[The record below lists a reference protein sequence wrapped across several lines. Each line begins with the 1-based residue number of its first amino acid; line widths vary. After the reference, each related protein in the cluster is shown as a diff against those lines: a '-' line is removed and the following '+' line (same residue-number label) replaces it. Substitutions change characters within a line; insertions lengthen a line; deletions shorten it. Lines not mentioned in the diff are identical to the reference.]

1 MGRKMKTPPRYGTER
16 NATMKTEIK
25 IVNLT
30 EVTNTVRIADKE
42 FVLFSFELSEL
53 PNELKELGYQ
63 KKMYGTIEKSEVE
76 NGIIKAGRNL
86 GYFARGNTVAEAL
99 ESRIDRVMTAG
110 KSLEEIL
117 AYYKAKN
124 EKKVG

>member
-1 MGRKMKTPPRYGTER
+1 
-16 NATMKTEIK
+16 MKTEIK

>member
-1 MGRKMKTPPRYGTER
+1 MKTPTRYGTER

-76 NGIIKAGRNL
+76 NGIIKAGHNL
-86 GYFARGNTVAEAL
+86 GYFAHGNTVAEAL

-110 KSLEEIL
+110 KSFEEIL